1 MKSKI
6 NSAMWIPLL
15 VAVAFV
21 GGWVAGERLCN
32 THGNTA
38 AEKKLNTI
46 LNLVKSDYV
55 DQVNL
60 DSLLEYTLPQL
71 MTTLDPHSAYISA
84 KDLKAVNADLDGS
97 FSGIGISFMVNNDTI
112 TVLDVSAGGPAERV
126 GIVAGDRIVK
136 IDGDNVAGIG
146 ISADHVKTLLRG
158 EADTRVKLGV
168 KRVNSKKTYDFEIT
182 RGQIPDKSID
192 AANVV
197 DGNVGYVKV
206 GKFSRTTYSEF
217 ITALNDLTLK
227 GANSFIIDLRGN
239 GGGVME
245 AAILMANEFLPARSI
260 VMAKKG
266 RDGKEDDIYLSDGTG
281 SYQNVP
287 LTVIIDEYSASSS
300 EIFAGAIQDN
310 DRGLIIGR
318 RSFGKGLIQ
327 HQLVLPDSSAIRL
340 TIARYYTPSG
350 RCIQKDYKFGQT
362 AAYDNDILERY
373 SHGEAFSADSIK
385 LDTKNIHKTVGG
397 RTVYGGGGIMPDIFV
412 PNDTSGI
419 TGYYINVANAGLLQ
433 RFAFEYCDLN
443 REMLSKSETVD
454 NLLKLL
460 PADDVLLRSFVGF
473 ATQNGVPARWYYIN
487 ISRNL
492 LVSQMKA
499 LIARDVLGVP
509 AYYAIIM
516 NDDTNVLRSIAEIK
530 KGNATPPI
538 TENKS
543 GNTNG

>member
-1 MKSKI
+1 
-6 NSAMWIPLL
+6 MWIPLL

-21 GGWVAGERLCN
+21 GGWIAGEKLCN
-32 THGNTA
+32 SHGNTP

-46 LNLVKSDYV
+46 LNLIKSDYV
-55 DQVNL
+55 DEVNL

-71 MTTLDPHSAYISA
+71 MTTLDPHSAYIPA
-84 KDLKAVNADLDGS
+84 KDLKAVNDDLDGS

-112 TVLDVSAGGPAERV
+112 TVLEVSAGGPAEKV

-136 IDGDNVAGIG
+136 INGDNVAGIG

-168 KRVNSKKTYDFEIT
+168 KRQNSKKTYEFEVT
-182 RGQIPDKSID
+182 RGEIPNKSID
-192 AANVV
+192 AANVTNG
-197 DGNVGYVKV
+197 DIGYIKV
-206 GKFSRTTYSEF
+206 GKFTRATYSEF
-217 ITALNDLTLK
+217 ITALNDLTRN
-227 GANSFIIDLRGN
+227 GAKSFIIDLRGN

-245 AAILMANEFLPARSI
+245 AAILMANEFLPPRSI

-281 SYQNVP
+281 NYQNVP
-287 LTVIIDEYSASSS
+287 LTVLIDEYSASSS

-362 AAYDNDILERY
+362 AAYENDILERY
-373 SHGEAFSADSIK
+373 NHGEAFSADSIR
-385 LDTKNIHKTVGG
+385 LDTKNIFKTIGG

-443 REMLSKSETVD
+443 RQELVKSDNVD
-454 NLLKLL
+454 QLLRRLA
-460 PADDVLLRSFVGF
+460 ADDVLLRSFAGF
-473 ATQNGVPARWYYIN
+473 AAQNGVPARWYYIN
-487 ISRNL
+487 ISHSLIVNQL
-492 LVSQMKA
+492 KA
-499 LIARDVLGVP
+499 LIARDILGIS
-509 AYYAIIM
+509 AYYEII
-516 NDDTNVLRSIAEIK
+516 NKTDTNVLRSIDEIS
-530 KGNATPPI
+530 KGNAAAPI
-538 TENKS
+538 KEKQ
-543 GNTNG
+543 